1 MDTPAD
7 PSPQVQQSQVQQ
19 SREREAT
26 SAGQGKILLR
36 RLIEEVINQG
46 KLGVIDELFSPDLAA
61 AVRHGHTAFRT
72 AFSGWRMELV
82 DVIAE
87 GDKVAGRFT
96 CSGTHTGPWR
106 GAEPTGRRFEQVDE
120 IAILRVRDNRFIDY
134 WVLEDNAARMQQLG
148 ITT

>member
-1 MDTPAD
+1 MNTPAD
-7 PSPQVQQSQVQQ
+7 PPPQIQQSQ
-19 SREREAT
+19 EREAT

-61 AVRHGHTAFRT
+61 AVRQGHTAFRT
-72 AFSGWRMELV
+72 SFSDWRMELI

-96 CSGTHTGPWR
+96 CSGTHTGPWL
-106 GAEPTGRRFEQVDE
+106 GAGSTGRHFEQVDE

-148 ITT
+148 ITTTR

>member
-1 MDTPAD
+1 MNTPAD
-7 PSPQVQQSQVQQ
+7 PPPQIQQSQ
-19 SREREAT
+19 EREAT

-61 AVRHGHTAFRT
+61 AVRQGHTAFRT
-72 AFSGWRMELV
+72 AFSDWRMELI

-87 GDKVAGRFT
+87 GDKVVGRFT
-96 CSGTHTGPWR
+96 CSGTHTGPWL
-106 GAEPTGRRFEQVDE
+106 GARPTGRRFEQVDE

-148 ITT
+148 ITATR

>member
-1 MDTPAD
+1 MNTPAN
-7 PSPQVQQSQVQQ
+7 PRPQARQ
-19 SREREAT
+19 SREPEAT

-46 KLGVIDELFSPDLAA
+46 RLGVIDELFSPQLAA
-61 AVRHGHTAFRT
+61 AVRHGHTAFRA
-72 AFSGWRMELV
+72 AFSDWRMELI

-87 GDKVAGRFT
+87 GDQVAGRFT

-120 IAILRVRDNRFIDY
+120 IAILRIRDNRFIDY

-148 ITT
+148 ITATR

>member
-1 MDTPAD
+1 MSTPGD
-7 PSPQVQQSQVQQ
+7 PPPQIRQP
-19 SREREAT
+19 REREAA

-46 KLGVIDELFSPDLAA
+46 KLGVIDELFSPGLAA
-61 AVRHGHTAFRT
+61 AVRQGHIAFRT
-72 AFSGWRMELV
+72 AFSDWHMELI

-96 CSGTHTGPWR
+96 CSGTHTGPWL
-106 GAEPTGRRFEQVDE
+106 GARPTGRRFEQVDE

-148 ITT
+148 LTTTR